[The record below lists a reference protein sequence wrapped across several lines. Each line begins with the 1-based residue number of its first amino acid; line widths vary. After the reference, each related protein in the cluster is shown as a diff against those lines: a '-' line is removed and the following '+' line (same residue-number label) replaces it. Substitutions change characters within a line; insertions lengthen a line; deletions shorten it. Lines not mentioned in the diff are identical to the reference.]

1 VTDLLGLCILFVGI
15 IFVIVHQMC
24 DSSIL
29 VKTRPLNF
37 FVGLIAMLIVISLTV
52 SATRAAV
59 ELLYFRGYSQVG
71 GILLVWETEI
81 EPDQRGFY
89 ITRSDTEHGDYTR
102 VSELIPSLGSDTTGN
117 YYTYIDTDIVG
128 GRAYWYQ
135 LEMVDVDNLV
145 TFSEKIRV
153 FAGVYVSTATVT
165 ATVPI
170 RSATPTVRQPT
181 STSTQGASATSQNT
195 PSPDG
200 TETLLPGTASGF
212 TQVVTATA
220 LVSATTTLIPLPEIT
235 LQFPTL
241 GANINPADAQSIEIP
256 ENPSEER
263 ERSLLTRLGR
273 ALFLLLVVLIW
284 LVLGGWFYFS
294 TRRMD

>member
-1 VTDLLGLCILFVGI
+1 
-15 IFVIVHQMC
+15 M
-24 DSSIL
+24 
-29 VKTRPLNF
+29 
-37 FVGLIAMLIVISLTV
+37 
-52 SATRAAV
+52 
-59 ELLYFRGYSQVG
+59 
-71 GILLVWETEI
+71 
-81 EPDQRGFY
+81 
-89 ITRSDTEHGDYTR
+89 
-102 VSELIPSLGSDTTGN
+102 
-117 YYTYIDTDIVG
+117 
-128 GRAYWYQ
+128 
-135 LEMVDVDNLV
+135 DNLV

-241 GANINPADAQSIEIP
+241 GANQNPAAAESIEIP